1 MEIHPVSIQQKS
13 TDKMTIEVIDLECSA
28 TWMSLTPTIILTL
41 LSSAHTYTS
50 CRIKHLI
57 R

>member
-1 MEIHPVSIQQKS
+1 
-13 TDKMTIEVIDLECSA
+13 MTIEVIDLECSA
-28 TWMSLTPTIILTL
+28 AWMSLTPTIYYNV